1 MVLVLIFNL
10 VFYEIWQV
18 IMVRSMTGFGRCLV
32 EDTHVTQ
39 QWEVRSVN
47 GRHLD
52 IRWHLPPT
60 VRSAQARLEKLVR
73 AHAQRGRLDI
83 TLILNYNADAQRN
96 VMFDASQAHAMLD
109 TLVDFAHNRQE
120 NFDVNYNTLLSIS
133 SLWGDNGDVVEEH
146 LVTRLEEGLSV
157 ALEDWNEAR
166 YTEGKALQHDLNA
179 RILRMEQW
187 MHIVEDRVPD
197 IKATRINT
205 VRERVSEILS
215 AQDIELD
222 EQRFLQE
229 IVILADKVDVTE
241 ESIRLRTHL
250 QRLNELL
257 HTGKDIGRK
266 LDFTLQECFREINT
280 CGNKIPDV
288 QLSSLVVDFKAEL
301 EKCREQVQNI
311 E

>member
-1 MVLVLIFNL
+1 MI
-10 VFYEIWQV
+10 
-18 IMVRSMTGFGRCLV
+18 RSMTGFGRCLV
-32 EDTHVTQ
+32 EDIHATQ

-52 IRWHLPPT
+52 IRWHLPSM
-60 VRSAQARLEKLVR
+60 VRCAQARLEKLVR
-73 AHAQRGRLDI
+73 ANAQRGRVDI
-83 TLILNYNADAQRN
+83 TLVLNYNADAERN
-96 VMFDASQAHAMLD
+96 IMFDIGQAQAMLE
-109 TLVDFAHNRQE
+109 TLRAFALSRQE
-120 NFDVNYNTLLSIS
+120 NFEVDYNKFLGIP
-133 SLWGDNGDVVEEH
+133 SLWGDNGDVIEEH
-146 LVTRLEEGLSV
+146 VLSRLEEGLTI

-166 YTEGKALQHDLNA
+166 SIEGQSLQLDLSS
-179 RILRMEQW
+179 RIMRMEQW
-187 MHIVEDRVPD
+187 ANIIEERVPD
-197 IKATRINT
+197 IKVARINT
-205 VRERVSEILS
+205 VRDRLSETLS

-229 IVILADKVDVTE
+229 IVILSDKVDVTE
-241 ESIRLRTHL
+241 ELIRLRTHL

-257 HTGKDIGRK
+257 YSGKDVGRK

>member
-1 MVLVLIFNL
+1 MI
-10 VFYEIWQV
+10 
-18 IMVRSMTGFGRCLV
+18 RSMTGFGRCLV
-32 EDTHVTQ
+32 EDSHATQ

-52 IRWHLPPT
+52 IRWHLPPV

-73 AHAQRGRLDI
+73 TYAQRGRVDI
-83 TLILNYNADAQRN
+83 ALLLNFNAEADRS
-96 VMFDASQAHAMLD
+96 VMFDESQANSMLD
-109 TLVDFAHNRQE
+109 TLTSFASKRQDHFNVDYGR
-120 NFDVNYNTLLSIS
+120 LLNIS
-133 SLWGDNGDVVEEH
+133 SLWGDNGDVLEEN
-146 LVTRLEEGLSV
+146 LVARLEEGLTV

-166 YTEGKALQHDLNA
+166 STEGTALQQDLNA
-179 RILRMEQW
+179 RIVHMEQW
-187 MHIVEDRVPD
+187 ANIIDERIPD

-205 VRERVSEILS
+205 VRERVSEMLS
-215 AQDIELD
+215 YQDVELD

-229 IVILADKVDVTE
+229 IVLLADKIDVTE
-241 ESIRLRTHL
+241 ECIRLRTHL

-257 HTGKDIGRK
+257 HLGKDVGRK

-280 CGNKIPDV
+280 CGNKIPDM